1 MERKIVHVI
10 GTGTIGEPL
19 IGLLCNFKKD
29 LGIDEITFNKYTPL
43 TTDRSKVAN
52 LLKRGARLST
62 NADKIDGFNDI
73 GIKVEFTS
81 EEAID
86 RASVVIDC
94 TPTGFGHQNK
104 KDFYQVNQLNSTDR
118 IIRAMQ
124 GAVDIVNDS
133 PHPVNKVS
141 ACLFFEDDAICS
153 TNLWPASID
162 EKLGRETRI
171 GNSSGTVHAETAC
184 IFKSD
189 QATDG
194 ASMAITDPFC
204 PNCAKNIV
212 EAGIKYAYIDHKG
225 FEKEFWGRRAGHF
238 KNMSMEIMAR
248 GGVSVYEVN
257 RKNKDNLNYIY
268 TGLQIIKPEVFYELD
283 SKIFSINKIW
293 NKLIKN
299 NELQG
304 IESNINF
311 LHVSTLNIYK
321 SLLEKKFKR

>member
-1 MERKIVHVI
+1 M
-10 GTGTIGEPL
+10 
-19 IGLLCNFKKD
+19 
-29 LGIDEITFNKYTPL
+29 
-43 TTDRSKVAN
+43 
-52 LLKRGARLST
+52 
-62 NADKIDGFNDI
+62 
-73 GIKVEFTS
+73 
-81 EEAID
+81 
-86 RASVVIDC
+86 
-94 TPTGFGHQNK
+94 
-104 KDFYQVNQLNSTDR
+104 NSTDR

-257 RKNKDNLNYIY
+257 RKNKDITTIYEPAPDYVPAEDSPVEIEPETKTETAFEMVITHKSALHYNRKIAVALAETASGDVFSLCVRGHAVIGYSMKKDSDIDHMMQETGKYSFMQEPLNRLLIYAKRKGFKILDEYIFCSQVPTAREQVNFIGAGY
-268 TGLQIIKPEVFYELD
+268 KKLSIGDVFRSRDQSGIKAR
-283 SKIFSINKIW
+283 
-293 NKLIKN
+293 
-299 NELQG
+299 
-304 IESNINF
+304 
-311 LHVSTLNIYK
+311 T
-321 SLLEKKFKR
+321 LLEKHGLIEFSSIDLNLSQYR